1 MSRDGEFSVGI
12 LVCELFDCVVGLARD
27 GVVGVVEA
35 LVNFAVSASERSDV
49 VDELEIHV
57 FDPVEVVVCSAPC
70 HHDCLRAGIIPHK
83 TLDLCS
89 CALDYI
95 NLSEMGSGFAQ
106 GAVPVLDLGV
116 SAVGYY

>member
-1 MSRDGEFSVGI
+1 
-12 LVCELFDCVVGLARD
+12 
-27 GVVGVVEA
+27 
-35 LVNFAVSASERSDV
+35 
-49 VDELEIHV
+49 
-57 FDPVEVVVCSAPC
+57 
-70 HHDCLRAGIIPHK
+70 LRVGIIPHK

-89 CALDYI
+89 CALDYS